1 LMLLNGGRWV
11 VLLCQR
17 KSLREILFDVV
28 ELGAA
33 LLGEEKSLNQREKNK
48 VARRKCW
55 IKPFFLRI
63 IFARHSKRIKF
74 VLSLSLSKKWVSR
87 LVVPPMRKNCNGA
100 ESTE

>member
-1 LMLLNGGRWV
+1 VGLDLFDVVVEWRGRWV

-48 VARRKCW
+48 VAAGSKEMLDKTIFSSDNFRKAFQANQ
-55 IKPFFLRI
+55 IR
-63 IFARHSKRIKF
+63 
-74 VLSLSLSKKWVSR
+74 SLSLSFKE
-87 LVVPPMRKNCNGA
+87 MG
-100 ESTE
+100 